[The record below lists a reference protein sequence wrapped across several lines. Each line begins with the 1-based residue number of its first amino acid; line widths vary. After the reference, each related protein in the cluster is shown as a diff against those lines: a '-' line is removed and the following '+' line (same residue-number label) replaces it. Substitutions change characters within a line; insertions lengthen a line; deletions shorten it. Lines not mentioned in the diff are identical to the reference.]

1 MPFKPSLDP
10 RAVLLACLLLP
21 AALVAQDEPAPTVPP
36 ADELVFGAARYAQH
50 LSEAPASVTIVT
62 RAEIRRYGWRTLG
75 EALAATAG
83 VYSIDDRNYSY
94 LQVRGLG
101 GIGDFNTRV
110 LFLVDGARIND
121 EAQDAAGLGTEVLL
135 DLDAIERIEVIRGP
149 ASSLFGTSA
158 FYGVIN
164 LITRRGSDA
173 KGAAARVE
181 GGSFGTRSGTVAY
194 GVHTAG
200 GTDALLL
207 ASGYRSDGQDYF
219 YPAFDAPA
227 TNNGRAIGI
236 DDDKA
241 RRLFGRWQRGD
252 FTATGAYVDRTKQ
265 VPTASYATDFN
276 DGREQ
281 TRDWVGVASL
291 GYEHA
296 FEDLSRVFTTV
307 AYNRSGYQGVYPY
320 GGLLTRDYIYSE
332 SVSLTGQ
339 YFRFFGDGHRLWIG
353 GETRRRMQGDL
364 GAYEVG
370 GAGTL
375 ARARTDS
382 WVYAAFAQGEF
393 HLAPRAQL
401 TAGVRYDHF
410 ASFGGTVN
418 PRAALVYSLG
428 PRSALKAIYGRAFR
442 APNTYEQ
449 FYSDGGI
456 TQKTPVSLDPERIG
470 TAELALE
477 HRLSPRVRGRASVY
491 RVDVTDLI
499 ALVTDPVDSLLVFQN
514 RSKTSSTGVEAEV
527 AATLPRGIE
536 LRAAW
541 AIQHPKDEDLNVTP
555 AGAPKVLGRLGV
567 TLPFLSELARAAVEV
582 RYAGPRPIRGGGEAP
597 AVTIANL
604 TLFLHPL
611 GPAGPELM
619 GTVYDLFDTQWEEP
633 AGEEHAQTTLPQD
646 GRSFRFGLR
655 YGL

>member
-1 MPFKPSLDP
+1 MTFP
-10 RAVLLACLLLP
+10 RSVAPVVALLAAICVP
-21 AALVAQDEPAPTVPP
+21 GALAGQETATAVPP

-62 RAEIRRYGWRTLG
+62 RAEIRRFGWRTLG

-121 EAQDAAGLGTEVLL
+121 EAQDGVGLGTESLL

-164 LITRRGSDA
+164 LITRRGADA
-173 KGAAARVE
+173 KGAGARVE
-181 GGSFGTRSGTVAY
+181 AGSFGTRRGAVAY
-194 GVHTAG
+194 GVRTAG
-200 GTDALLL
+200 GTDAFLM
-207 ASGYRSDGQDYF
+207 ASGLHADGQDYF

-227 TNNGRAIGI
+227 TNNGNSTGS

-241 RRLFGRWQRGD
+241 SHLFGRWAKGD
-252 FTATGAYVDRTKQ
+252 FTATGAYVTRTKQ
-265 VPTASYATDFN
+265 VPTASYETDFN

-281 TRDWVGVASL
+281 TKDWVGLASL
-291 GYEHA
+291 NYEHA
-296 FEDLSRVFTTV
+296 FEDLSRLFTTV
-307 AYNRSGYQGVYPY
+307 AYNRTGYQGAYPY
-320 GGLLTRDYIYSE
+320 GGLLTRDYVYSE

-339 YFRFFGDGHRLWIG
+339 YFRFFGNGHRLWVG
-353 GETRRRMQGDL
+353 GELRRRMQGDL
-364 GAYEVG
+364 GAYETG

-375 ARARTDS
+375 TRVRTDS
-382 WVYAAFAQGEF
+382 WVSAIFAQGEF
-393 HLAPRAQL
+393 HVAPRAQL

-428 PRSALKAIYGRAFR
+428 PLSSLKAIYGRAFR

-449 FYSDGGI
+449 FYSDGDV
-456 TQKTPVSLDPERIG
+456 TQKMAGSLDPERIG

-477 HRLSPRVRGRASVY
+477 RRFSSRVRGRASLY
-491 RVDVTDLI
+491 RVDVTGLI
-499 ALVTDPVDSLLVFQN
+499 ALVTDPADSLLVFEN
-514 RSKTSSTGVEAEV
+514 RSKTSSTGVEAELS
-527 AATLPRGIE
+527 ASLPRGVE
-536 LRAAW
+536 LRAAF
-541 AIQHPKDEDLNVTP
+541 AVQDPKDEDLDVTP
-555 AGAPKVLGRLGV
+555 AGAPRTLGRLGV
-567 TLPFLSELARAAVEV
+567 TFPVVSGVARVAVEA
-582 RYAGPRPIRGGGEAP
+582 RYAGARPIRSGGEAP
-597 AVTIANL
+597 AVTVAGL
-604 TLFLHPL
+604 SLFVHPL
-611 GPAGPELM
+611 GEAGPELM
-619 GTVYDLFDTQWEEP
+619 GTVYNLFDTQWGEP
-633 AGEEHAQTTLPQD
+633 GGEEHLQATLPQD